1 MSIKFEL
8 TYVMCAPYRGAHRYL
23 CNHVQR
29 FLQAGAHC
37 IGRGKLGIVIQMR
50 VNIGRGGKV
59 AVPEPFLNLLHG
71 YAVGEKKRGAA
82 MTQIM
87 KANPAKPMTFE
98 NPWEDLR
105 EIIGLDQI
113 AELINADIFAVFSV
127 VALAAQP
134 ATVLLIFSLTQKS
147 FFEDRDKRKRPHAR
161 FCLCGVCSCL
171 NLLPVEIAGCNGMSD
186 RNRIVLKINGIPF
199 QANRLTSAQTVEGSE
214 KNRDFKLGSLYRL
227 EKLLNLIAVIKA
239 ADEFCDLGPVH
250 SVRRIHVN
258 QLNLY
263 RIFQRSVKH
272 RVVMDNSS
280 WGYTPELLGIEGL
293 NVKRFQ
299 FAEGDTRFLK

>member
-1 MSIKFEL
+1 MERTPENDMNEHQIRAHLCKVCPIS
-8 TYVMCAPYRGAHRYL
+8 GAHRYL

-37 IGRGKLGIVIQMR
+37 IGRGELGIVIQMR

-113 AELINADIFAVFSV
+113 AELINADIFAVFFV

-134 ATVLLIFSLTQKS
+134 STVLLIFSLTQKP
-147 FFEDRDKRKRPHAR
+147 FFEDWDKRKRPHGSTGFKNKLR
-161 FCLCGVCSCL
+161 VF
-171 NLLPVEIAGCNGMSD
+171 
-186 RNRIVLKINGIPF
+186 VLKRGSF
-199 QANRLTSAQTVEGSE
+199 FELSEHGRANFFHAPHIIRA
-214 KNRDFKLGSLYRL
+214 
-227 EKLLNLIAVIKA
+227 IK
-239 ADEFCDLGPVH
+239 
-250 SVRRIHVN
+250 R
-258 QLNLY
+258 
-263 RIFQRSVKH
+263 
-272 RVVMDNSS
+272 
-280 WGYTPELLGIEGL
+280 
-293 NVKRFQ
+293 
-299 FAEGDTRFLK
+299 